1 MLDLPRYLLRTYPRL
16 QSAPI
21 FLPRDNPS
29 FGNPPFAEA
38 DGRVLIVRL
47 SPFRDASA
55 SLAHL
60 FLFREARRAFPKG
73 FIDLSFFPP
82 AADRRVFDREGVPY
96 LFGLQSLRPAD
107 EFELLLVS
115 NSCLL
120 ELVNL
125 PLALLRSNLPL
136 RSGERDDRHP
146 LVILGGSN
154 AAAAGAIVGADG
166 ESLVDGIFFGEG
178 EEQAGPLLESF
189 RESRGKDRRT
199 RLAEAAAA
207 IPAFWAAGGFPEKG
221 VEKAVVKGDHEDR
234 PYGISI
240 TNRANHREWARLG
253 PAGDHEDRPYG
264 PAGDHEDRPYG
275 PAGDHEDRPYGSA
288 DDARELTRLPA
299 VARSAKAGIN
309 ANDPDSGLANELRI
323 ARISRIKPGLGPE
336 APPAYPVLNG
346 EEAGTARLAISR
358 GCPFSC
364 SFCFESFDRR
374 PYREVP
380 GKEVLKSALELKRL
394 SGARR
399 LEAMSFTFNAHRE
412 IFELISGLN
421 ALFDRVGFKSQRI
434 DLLASRPGLIEA
446 ELAAGKRSFTLGI
459 EGVSERMRRFLN
471 KPLPARAIADV
482 LSELLGRRVREIKL
496 FYLLTGH
503 EGRKD
508 LGEFREFAASLQSRR
523 GGDGAATR
531 VIFSFGYLVRM
542 PFTPLQFDRLFL
554 EAGEWKAIVAAVF
567 SACAASGFEA
577 RLAME
582 WEDYCA
588 SQALALG
595 GGALLEGL
603 VGLARRGFCYDG
615 TLSRGGWEALRGH
628 LEREGIW
635 NGPFRE
641 EKLSDYRFPLFPL
654 HSAVANDRLHR
665 EYLRSKRMEEW
676 EERPAPVGPAPG
688 PGYRE
693 GLLRLMREKDR
704 QPPVYFRARLGREFA
719 GLVPEA
725 AEALILRAIFAARPA
740 LAKTV
745 FSAREA
751 LFSAP
756 ELEGRFAGVWGE
768 TVIGIRASAMDDMDG
783 MDDMDAGS
791 LKLTGRAQ
799 DFKPGKFR
807 RADVAVG
814 VGAGDGG
821 ERRRFEEH
829 LKKCRIAFHLVREEG
844 GYRLEV
850 AEKSRKNLLYEGRFR
865 EGKGFAADLACGTR
879 FDLAGL
885 LSALIGGGHPGA
897 VGAEVRTLEW

>member
-1 MLDLPRYLLRTYPRL
+1 MLDLPRYLLRSYPRL

-21 FLPRDNPS
+21 FLPRDNPT

-125 PLALLRSNLPL
+125 PLALLRSGLPL

-154 AAAAGAIVGADG
+154 AAAAGAIVGDDG

-178 EEQAGPLLESF
+178 EELVGELLESF
-189 RESRGKDRRT
+189 RGSRGRERRS
-199 RLAEAAAA
+199 RLRAAAERVG
-207 IPAFWAAGGFPEKG
+207 AFWAAGGSTEKG

-234 PYGISI
+234 PYG
-240 TNRANHREWARLG
+240 
-253 PAGDHEDRPYG
+253 PAGDVHE
-264 PAGDHEDRPYG
+264 
-275 PAGDHEDRPYGSA
+275 S
-288 DDARELTRLPA
+288 TRLPA
-299 VARSAKAGIN
+299 VARSAKAGIG
-309 ANDPDSGLANELRI
+309 ANDPDFSLANELRI
-323 ARISRIKPGLGPE
+323 SRISRIKPGLGPE

-374 PYREVP
+374 PYRELP

-412 IFELISGLN
+412 IFDLIYGLN

-446 ELAAGKRSFTLGI
+446 EVAAGKRSFTLGI
-459 EGVSERMRRFLN
+459 EGVSERLRRLLN
-471 KPLPARAIADV
+471 KPLPARAIAKV

-523 GGDGAATR
+523 GGDGASTR

-577 RLAME
+577 RLAMG

-603 VGLARRGFCYDG
+603 VGLARRGICYDG

-641 EKLSDYRFPLFPL
+641 EKLSGYRFPLFPL
-654 HSAVANDRLHR
+654 HGAVANDRLHR
-665 EYLRSKRMEEW
+665 EYLRSRRMEER
-676 EERPAPVGPAPG
+676 EEKPAPVGPDPG
-688 PGYRE
+688 PDYRE
-693 GLLRLMREKDR
+693 GLFRLMREKDR

-756 ELEGRFAGVWGE
+756 ELGGRFAGVWGE

-791 LKLTGRAQ
+791 LKLTGRAK
-799 DFKPGKFR
+799 DFEPGKFR
-807 RADVAVG
+807 RAEVAVG
-814 VGAGDGG
+814 IGEGDSG

-844 GYRLEV
+844 GYRLKV

-865 EGKGFAADLACGTR
+865 EGKGFAAYLACGTR
-879 FDLAGL
+879 FDLSGL

-897 VGAEVRTLEW
+897 VGAEVRAVEW